1 MRRLRAA
8 KTTPNRFNVSSL
20 RWSAPVGGLG
30 FVADVPL
37 DSENP
42 DESAEILKEMIR
54 QVGEQGLE
62 AHLRA
67 LGRYE
72 AFVERLNARA
82 AESAD

>member
-1 MRRLRAA
+1 MSRHFVGPPQSAA
-8 KTTPNRFNVSSL
+8 WAL
-20 RWSAPVGGLG
+20 L
-30 FVADVPL
+30 ADVPL